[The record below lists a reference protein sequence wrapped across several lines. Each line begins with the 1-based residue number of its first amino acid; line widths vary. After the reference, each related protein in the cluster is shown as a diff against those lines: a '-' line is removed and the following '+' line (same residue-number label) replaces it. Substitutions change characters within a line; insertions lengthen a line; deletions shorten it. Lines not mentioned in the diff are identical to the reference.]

1 MKAIISALT
10 ISLLLPSLTIA
21 EQLAPEQTESQANSS
36 QVNSSQVNSSQLDSS
51 QLETIVDTVVV
62 TGRRSEQRLSQ
73 LIGAA
78 GQVSAEE
85 LRRIGHAH
93 INESAARIPGVWLS
107 RGNGQEL
114 LAAVRSPV
122 FTGAGSCAEILT
134 SEDGLP
140 IRPTG
145 MCNVNQLFEVNS
157 EQASGLEIW
166 RGPGTVFYGS
176 NAMHGVINS
185 LSADIQRNYLS
196 LESGSHD
203 YNRVKL
209 GWRQQRG
216 NQTWQIAANGVTDKG
231 FKDDAG
237 FDQQKL
243 SLKHSW
249 TGSELST
256 DTHLALVNLNQET
269 AGYIKVKDSYK
280 DSSAWKANPNP
291 EAFRDGQAMR
301 LSSRISGATRAGGE
315 WQITPY
321 LRKSEMTFLQ
331 HYLPGKPEEKNG
343 QTSAGVQSSYQTSLA
358 TDTTLWLGSDIE
370 WASMW
375 VEEFQAN
382 PLGVADN
389 VRFQGQHYDFE
400 VDSQQIALFANLE
413 WQASD
418 QLTAEIGLRYE
429 YLNYDYD
436 NNMLSGNTRDDGSA
450 CNSADGSCRYFRAE
464 DRSDSTNNVNFHL
477 GADYSFSDNLSA
489 YARVASA
496 YRAPQINE
504 IYRLQRE
511 QAVADI
517 KPEQLDSV
525 EAGLRFRQDNLA
537 AELNIY
543 SMDKEQVI
551 IKDSSGFVVSNG
563 ETSHRGIELELSYAI
578 NPAWQIAAA
587 GSWAKHLYEQNGLIN
602 GASINGNDID
612 TAPRAQG
619 SAQLLYTPSETL
631 SAELEWVS
639 LGDYYLDPANAHRYA
654 GHDVVNLT
662 VQQRYTQWDLRLR
675 VTNLTDE
682 RIADRADFG
691 FGSYRYFVGEG
702 RGVLAEVKRYF

>member
-1 MKAIISALT
+1 MKLVICALSL
-10 ISLLLPSLTIA
+10 SLLLPSLSAAQQLASNQEA
-21 EQLAPEQTESQANSS
+21 EQREGIIE
-36 QVNSSQVNSSQLDSS
+36 
-51 QLETIVDTVVV
+51 TVVV
-62 TGRRSEQRLSQ
+62 TGRRSEQNLNQ

-78 GQVSAEE
+78 GQVSAEQ
-85 LRRIGHAH
+85 LQLIGHAH
-93 INESAARIPGVWLS
+93 INESAARIPGVWLI

-134 SEDGLP
+134 TEDGLP

-185 LSADIQRNYLS
+185 LSPVIQRNYLS

-216 NQTWQIAANGVTDKG
+216 NHTWQIAANGVTDKG

-249 TGSELST
+249 SGSELNS
-256 DTHLALVNLNQET
+256 DTHLSLVNLNQET

-280 DSSAWKANPNP
+280 DSAAWKANPNP

-301 LSSRISGATRAGGE
+301 LSSRISGATSAGDQ

-321 LRKSEMTFLQ
+321 VRKSEMTFLQ
-331 HYLPGKPEEKNG
+331 HYLPGQPEEKNG
-343 QTSAGVQSSYQTSLA
+343 QTSAGIQSSYQTSLA
-358 TDTTLWLGSDIE
+358 TDVSLWLGTDVE

-382 PLGVADN
+382 ALGVANN
-389 VRFQGQHYDFE
+389 VRFQGQHYDFD

-413 WQASD
+413 WQLSD
-418 QLTAEIGLRYE
+418 QLTTEMGLRYE
-429 YLNYDYD
+429 YLNYDYQ
-436 NNMLSGNTRDDGSA
+436 NNMLSGTTRDDGSA
-450 CNSADGSCRYFRAE
+450 CNSADGSCRYYRP
-464 DRSDSTNNVNFHL
+464 DNRSDSTNNLNFHL
-477 GADYSFSDNLSA
+477 GADYSFSNTLSA
-489 YARVASA
+489 YARLASA

-511 QAVADI
+511 QVVSDI
-517 KPEQLDSV
+517 QPEELDSIEV
-525 EAGLRFRQDNLA
+525 GLRYRRDSLA
-537 AELNIY
+537 AEFNIY

-563 ETSHRGIELELSYAI
+563 ETSHRGIELQLSYAI

-587 GSWAKHLYEQNGLIN
+587 GNWAKHLYEQNSLIN

-612 TAPRAQG
+612 TAPRTQG
-619 SAQLLYTPSETL
+619 SAQLLFRPSETL
-631 SAELEWVS
+631 SAELEWVY
-639 LGDYYLDPANAHRYA
+639 LGDYYLDPANAHQYA
-654 GHDVVNLT
+654 GHDVLNLS
-662 VQQRYTQWDLRLR
+662 VQQRYQQWDLRLR

>member
-1 MKAIISALT
+1 MHLLLKTNSSKILSRSESSMKLVISALSL
-10 ISLLLPSLTIA
+10 SLLLPSLSAAQQLASNQGA
-21 EQLAPEQTESQANSS
+21 EQREGIIE
-36 QVNSSQVNSSQLDSS
+36 
-51 QLETIVDTVVV
+51 TVVV
-62 TGRRSEQRLSQ
+62 TGRRSEQNLNQ

-78 GQVSAEE
+78 GQVSAEQ
-85 LRRIGHAH
+85 LQLIGHAH

-134 SEDGLP
+134 TEDGLP
-140 IRPTG
+140 TRPTG

-185 LSADIQRNYLS
+185 LSPVIQRNYLS

-216 NQTWQIAANGVTDKG
+216 NHTWQIAANGVTDKG

-249 TGSELST
+249 SGSELNS
-256 DTHLALVNLNQET
+256 DTHLSLVNLNQET

-280 DSSAWKANPNP
+280 DSAAWKANPNP

-301 LSSRISGATRAGGE
+301 LSSRISGATSAGDQ

-321 LRKSEMTFLQ
+321 VRKSEMTFLQ
-331 HYLPGKPEEKNG
+331 HYLPGQAEEKNG
-343 QTSAGVQSSYQTSLA
+343 QTSAGIQSSYQTSLA
-358 TDTTLWLGSDIE
+358 TDVSLWLGTDVE

-375 VEEFQAN
+375 VKEFQAN
-382 PLGVADN
+382 ALGVANN
-389 VRFQGQHYDFE
+389 VRFQGQHYDFD

-413 WQASD
+413 WQLSD
-418 QLTAEIGLRYE
+418 QLTTEMGLRYE
-429 YLNYDYD
+429 YLNYDYQ
-436 NNMLSGNTRDDGSA
+436 NNMLSGTTRDDGSA
-450 CNSADGSCRYFRAE
+450 CNSADGSCRYYRP
-464 DRSDSTNNVNFHL
+464 DNRSDSTNNLNFHL
-477 GADYSFSDNLSA
+477 GADYSFSNTLSA
-489 YARVASA
+489 YARLASA

-511 QAVADI
+511 QVVSDI
-517 KPEQLDSV
+517 QPEELDSIEV
-525 EAGLRFRQDNLA
+525 GLRYRRDSLA
-537 AELNIY
+537 AEFNIY

-563 ETSHRGIELELSYAI
+563 ETSHRGIELQLSYAI

-587 GSWAKHLYEQNGLIN
+587 GNWAKHLYEQNSLIN

-612 TAPRAQG
+612 TAPRTQG
-619 SAQLLYTPSETL
+619 SAQLLFTPSETL
-631 SAELEWVS
+631 SAELEWVY
-639 LGDYYLDPANAHRYA
+639 LGDYYLDPANAHQYA
-654 GHDVVNLT
+654 GHDVLNLS
-662 VQQRYTQWDLRLR
+662 VQQRYQQWDLRLR

>member
-1 MKAIISALT
+1 MKLVICALSL
-10 ISLLLPSLTIA
+10 SLLLPSLSAAQQLASNQEA
-21 EQLAPEQTESQANSS
+21 EQREGIIE
-36 QVNSSQVNSSQLDSS
+36 
-51 QLETIVDTVVV
+51 TVVV
-62 TGRRSEQRLSQ
+62 TGRRSEQNLNQ

-78 GQVSAEE
+78 GQVSAEQ
-85 LRRIGHAH
+85 LQLIGHAH
-93 INESAARIPGVWLS
+93 INESAARIPGVWLI

-134 SEDGLP
+134 TEDGLP

-185 LSADIQRNYLS
+185 LSPVIQRNYLS

-249 TGSELST
+249 SGSELNS
-256 DTHLALVNLNQET
+256 DTHLSLVNLNQET

-280 DSSAWKANPNP
+280 DSAAWKANPNP

-301 LSSRISGATRAGGE
+301 LSSRISGATSAGDQ

-321 LRKSEMTFLQ
+321 VRKSEMTFLQ
-331 HYLPGKPEEKNG
+331 HYLPGQPEEKNG
-343 QTSAGVQSSYQTSLA
+343 QTSAGIQSSYQTSLA
-358 TDTTLWLGSDIE
+358 TDVSLWLGTDVE

-382 PLGVADN
+382 ALGVANN
-389 VRFQGQHYDFE
+389 VRFQGQHYDFD

-413 WQASD
+413 WQLSD
-418 QLTAEIGLRYE
+418 QLTTEMGLRYE
-429 YLNYDYD
+429 YLNYDYQ
-436 NNMLSGNTRDDGSA
+436 NNMLSGTTRDDGSA
-450 CNSADGSCRYFRAE
+450 CNSADGSCRYYRP
-464 DRSDSTNNVNFHL
+464 DNRSDSTNNLNFHL
-477 GADYSFSDNLSA
+477 GADYSFSNTLSA
-489 YARVASA
+489 YARLASA

-511 QAVADI
+511 QVVSDI
-517 KPEQLDSV
+517 QPEELDSIEV
-525 EAGLRFRQDNLA
+525 GLRYRRDSLA
-537 AELNIY
+537 AEFNIY

-563 ETSHRGIELELSYAI
+563 ETSHRGIELQLSYAI

-587 GSWAKHLYEQNGLIN
+587 GNWAKHLYEQNSLIN

-612 TAPRAQG
+612 TAPRTQG
-619 SAQLLYTPSETL
+619 SAQLLFRPSETL
-631 SAELEWVS
+631 SAELEWVY
-639 LGDYYLDPANAHRYA
+639 LGDYYLDPANAHQYA
-654 GHDVVNLT
+654 GHDVLNLS
-662 VQQRYTQWDLRLR
+662 VQQRYQQWDLRLR

>member
-1 MKAIISALT
+1 MKLVISALSL
-10 ISLLLPSLTIA
+10 SLLLPSLSAAQQLASNQGA
-21 EQLAPEQTESQANSS
+21 EQRQGIIE
-36 QVNSSQVNSSQLDSS
+36 
-51 QLETIVDTVVV
+51 TVVV
-62 TGRRSEQRLSQ
+62 TGRRSEQNLNQ

-78 GQVSAEE
+78 GQVSAEQ
-85 LRRIGHAH
+85 LQLIGHAH

-134 SEDGLP
+134 TEDGLP

-185 LSADIQRNYLS
+185 LSPDIQRNYLS

-249 TGSELST
+249 SGSELNS
-256 DTHLALVNLNQET
+256 DTHLSLVNLNQET

-280 DSSAWKANPNP
+280 DSAAWKANPNP

-301 LSSRISGATRAGGE
+301 LSSRISGATSAGDQ

-321 LRKSEMTFLQ
+321 VRKSEMTFLQ
-331 HYLPGKPEEKNG
+331 HYLPGQPEEKNG
-343 QTSAGVQSSYQTSLA
+343 QTSAGIQSSYQTSLA
-358 TDTTLWLGSDIE
+358 TDVSLWLGTDVE

-382 PLGVADN
+382 ALGVANN
-389 VRFQGQHYDFE
+389 VRFQGQHYDFD

-413 WQASD
+413 WQLSD
-418 QLTAEIGLRYE
+418 QLTTEMGLRYE
-429 YLNYDYD
+429 YLNYDYQ
-436 NNMLSGNTRDDGSA
+436 NNMLSGTTRDDGSA
-450 CNSADGSCRYFRAE
+450 CNSADGSCRYYRP
-464 DRSDSTNNVNFHL
+464 DNRSDSTNNLNFHL
-477 GADYSFSDNLSA
+477 GADYSFSNTLSA
-489 YARVASA
+489 YARLASA

-511 QAVADI
+511 QVVSDI
-517 KPEQLDSV
+517 KPEELDSIEV
-525 EAGLRFRQDNLA
+525 GLRYGQDRLA

-563 ETSHRGIELELSYAI
+563 ETSHRGIELQLSYAI
-578 NPAWQIAAA
+578 NPTWQIAAA
-587 GSWAKHLYEQNGLIN
+587 GNWAKHLYEQNSLIN

-612 TAPRAQG
+612 TAPRTQG
-619 SAQLLYTPSETL
+619 SAQLLFTPSETL
-631 SAELEWVS
+631 SAELEWVY
-639 LGDYYLDPANAHRYA
+639 LGDYYLDPANAHQYA
-654 GHDVVNLT
+654 GHDVLNLS
-662 VQQRYTQWDLRLR
+662 VQQRYQQWDLRLR

-702 RGVLAEVKRYF
+702 RGILAEVKRYF

>member
-1 MKAIISALT
+1 MHLLLKTNASKILSRSESSMKLVISALSL
-10 ISLLLPSLTIA
+10 SLLLPSLSAAQQLASNQGA
-21 EQLAPEQTESQANSS
+21 EQREGIIE
-36 QVNSSQVNSSQLDSS
+36 
-51 QLETIVDTVVV
+51 TVVV
-62 TGRRSEQRLSQ
+62 TGRRSEQNLNQ

-78 GQVSAEE
+78 GQVSAEQ
-85 LRRIGHAH
+85 LQLIGHAH

-134 SEDGLP
+134 TEDGLP
-140 IRPTG
+140 TRPTG

-185 LSADIQRNYLS
+185 LSPVIQRNYLS

-216 NQTWQIAANGVTDKG
+216 NHTWQIAANGVTDKG

-249 TGSELST
+249 SGSKLNS
-256 DTHLALVNLNQET
+256 DTHLSLVNLNQET

-280 DSSAWKANPNP
+280 DSAAWKANPNP

-301 LSSRISGATRAGGE
+301 LSSRISGATSAGDQ

-321 LRKSEMTFLQ
+321 VRKSEMTFLQ
-331 HYLPGKPEEKNG
+331 HYLPGQPEEKNG
-343 QTSAGVQSSYQTSLA
+343 QTSAGIQSSYQTSLA
-358 TDTTLWLGSDIE
+358 TDVSLWLGTDVE

-382 PLGVADN
+382 ALGVANN
-389 VRFQGQHYDFE
+389 VRFQGQHYDFD

-413 WQASD
+413 WQLSD
-418 QLTAEIGLRYE
+418 QLTTEMGLRYE
-429 YLNYDYD
+429 YLNYDYQ
-436 NNMLSGNTRDDGSA
+436 NNMLSGTTRDDGSA
-450 CNSADGSCRYFRAE
+450 CNSADGSCRYYRP
-464 DRSDSTNNVNFHL
+464 DNRSDSTNNLNFHL
-477 GADYSFSDNLSA
+477 GADYSFSNTLSA
-489 YARVASA
+489 YARLASA

-511 QAVADI
+511 QVVSDI
-517 KPEQLDSV
+517 QPEELDSIEV
-525 EAGLRFRQDNLA
+525 GLRYRRDSLA
-537 AELNIY
+537 AEFNIY

-563 ETSHRGIELELSYAI
+563 ETSHRGIELQLSYAI

-587 GSWAKHLYEQNGLIN
+587 GNWAKHLYEQNSLIN

-612 TAPRAQG
+612 TAPRTQG
-619 SAQLLYTPSETL
+619 SAQLLFTPSETL
-631 SAELEWVS
+631 SAELEWVY
-639 LGDYYLDPANAHRYA
+639 LGDYYLDPANAHQYA
-654 GHDVVNLT
+654 GHDVLNLS
-662 VQQRYTQWDLRLR
+662 VQQRYQQWDLRLR

>member
-1 MKAIISALT
+1 MHLLLKTNSSKNLSRSESSMKLVISALSL
-10 ISLLLPSLTIA
+10 SLLLPSLSAAQQLASNQGA
-21 EQLAPEQTESQANSS
+21 EQREGIIE
-36 QVNSSQVNSSQLDSS
+36 
-51 QLETIVDTVVV
+51 TVVV
-62 TGRRSEQRLSQ
+62 TGRRSEQNLNQ

-78 GQVSAEE
+78 GQVSAEQ
-85 LRRIGHAH
+85 LQLIGHAH

-134 SEDGLP
+134 TEDGLP
-140 IRPTG
+140 TRPTG

-185 LSADIQRNYLS
+185 LSPVIQRNYLS

-216 NQTWQIAANGVTDKG
+216 NHTWQIAANGVTDKG

-249 TGSELST
+249 SGSELNS
-256 DTHLALVNLNQET
+256 DTHLSLVNLNQET

-280 DSSAWKANPNP
+280 DSAAWKANPNP

-301 LSSRISGATRAGGE
+301 LSSRISGATSAGDQ

-321 LRKSEMTFLQ
+321 VRKSEMTFLQ
-331 HYLPGKPEEKNG
+331 HYLPGQPEEKNG
-343 QTSAGVQSSYQTSLA
+343 QTSAGIQSSYQTSLA
-358 TDTTLWLGSDIE
+358 TDVSLWLGTDVE

-382 PLGVADN
+382 ALGVANN
-389 VRFQGQHYDFE
+389 VRFQGQHYDFD

-413 WQASD
+413 WQLSD
-418 QLTAEIGLRYE
+418 QLTTEMGLRYE
-429 YLNYDYD
+429 YLNYDYQ
-436 NNMLSGNTRDDGSA
+436 NNMLSGTTRDDGSA
-450 CNSADGSCRYFRAE
+450 CNSADGSCRYYRP
-464 DRSDSTNNVNFHL
+464 DNRSDSTNNLNFHL
-477 GADYSFSDNLSA
+477 GADYSFSNTLSA
-489 YARVASA
+489 YARLASA

-511 QAVADI
+511 QVVSDI
-517 KPEQLDSV
+517 QPEELDSIEV
-525 EAGLRFRQDNLA
+525 GLRYRRDSLA
-537 AELNIY
+537 AEFNIY

-563 ETSHRGIELELSYAI
+563 ETSHRGIELQLSYAI

-587 GSWAKHLYEQNGLIN
+587 GNWAKHLYEQNSLIN

-612 TAPRAQG
+612 TAPRTQG
-619 SAQLLYTPSETL
+619 SAQLLFTPSETL
-631 SAELEWVS
+631 SAELEWVY
-639 LGDYYLDPANAHRYA
+639 LGDYYLDPANAHQYA
-654 GHDVVNLT
+654 GHDVLNLS
-662 VQQRYTQWDLRLR
+662 VQQRYQQWDLRLR

>member
-1 MKAIISALT
+1 MKAIISALAV
-10 ISLLLPSLTIA
+10 SLLIPSLSAA
-21 EQLAPEQTESQANSS
+21 EQPASNQDLSQTAIIM
-36 QVNSSQVNSSQLDSS
+36 DS
-51 QLETIVDTVVV
+51 IIV
-62 TGRRSEQRLSQ
+62 TGRRSEQSLSQ

-78 GQVSAEE
+78 GQVSSAE
-85 LRRIGHAH
+85 LQRVGHAH

-134 SEDGLP
+134 TEDGLP

-203 YNRVKL
+203 YNRIKL
-209 GWRQQRG
+209 GWRQQHG

-249 TGSELST
+249 TGSTLSA

-280 DSSAWKANPNP
+280 DSAAWKANPNP

-301 LSSRISGATRAGGE
+301 LSTVISGTVNSDDI
-315 WQITPY
+315 WQLTPY
-321 LRKSEMTFLQ
+321 VRKSEMTFLQ
-331 HYLPGKPEEKNG
+331 HYLPGQPEEKNG

-358 TDTTLWLGSDIE
+358 ADTRLWLGTDID

-389 VRFQGQHYDFE
+389 VRYQGQHYDFE

-413 WQASD
+413 WQVND
-418 QLTAEIGLRYE
+418 QMTTEMGLRYE
-429 YLNYDYD
+429 YLNYDYQ

-464 DRSDSTNNVNFHL
+464 DRSDSTNNLNFHL
-477 GADYSFSDNLSA
+477 GADYRFSDSLSA

-525 EAGLRFRQDNLA
+525 EAGLRFRYDNLA

-543 SMDKEQVI
+543 NMDKEQVI

-563 ETSHRGIELELSYAI
+563 ETSHQGIELQLSYAI
-578 NPAWQIAAA
+578 NPIWQIAAA
-587 GSWAKHLYEQNGLIN
+587 GNWAKHLYEQNSLIN

-612 TAPRAQG
+612 TAPRSQG
-619 SAQLLYTPSETL
+619 SAQLLYKPSDAL
-631 SAELEWVS
+631 SAELEWVY
-639 LGDYYLDPANAHRYA
+639 LGDYYLDPANAHEYD
-654 GHDVVNLT
+654 GHDVLNLT
-662 VQQRYTQWDLRLR
+662 VQQRYQQWDLRLR

>member
-1 MKAIISALT
+1 MKAIISALSL
-10 ISLLLPSLTIA
+10 SLLMPHFAAA
-21 EQLAPEQTESQANSS
+21 EAASADQAGN
-36 QVNSSQVNSSQLDSS
+36 
-51 QLETIVDTVVV
+51 IIDTVVV
-62 TGRRSEQRLSQ
+62 TGRRSEQNLSQ

-78 GQVSAEE
+78 GQVSTEQ
-85 LRRIGHAH
+85 LQRIGHAH

-122 FTGAGSCAEILT
+122 FTGAGSCGEILT
-134 SEDGLP
+134 TEDGLP

-209 GWRQQRG
+209 GWREQRG
-216 NQTWQIAANGVTDKG
+216 NHSWQIAANGVTDKG
-231 FKDDAG
+231 FKDEAG

-249 TGSELST
+249 SGSEVST

-269 AGYIKVKDSYK
+269 AGYIKDKDAYK
-280 DSSAWKANPNP
+280 DSAAWKANPNP

-301 LSSRISGATRAGGE
+301 LSTRISGASGAGDQ

-321 LRKSEMTFLQ
+321 VRKSEMRFLQ
-331 HYLPGKPEEKNG
+331 HYLPGQPEEKNG

-358 TDTTLWLGSDIE
+358 TDTTLWLGTDVE
-370 WASMW
+370 WANMW

-382 PLGVADN
+382 ALGVANN
-389 VRFQGQHYDFE
+389 VRFLGQHYDFE

-413 WQASD
+413 WQLSD
-418 QLTAEIGLRYE
+418 QLTIEMGLRYE

-436 NNMLSGNTRDDGSA
+436 NKMLSGTTRDDGSD
-450 CNSADGSCRYFRAE
+450 CNSADGTCRYYRPE

-477 GADYSFSDNLSA
+477 GADYSFGDNLSA
-489 YARVASA
+489 YARLASA

-517 KPEQLDSV
+517 NPEQLDSV
-525 EAGLRFRQDNLA
+525 EAGLRFRQNGFA

-551 IKDSSGFVVSNG
+551 IKDSAGFVVSNG
-563 ETSHRGIELELSYAI
+563 ETSHRGIELQLGYVI

-587 GSWAKHLYEQNGLIN
+587 SNWAKHLYKQNGLIN
-602 GASINGNDID
+602 GASINGNYID
-612 TAPRAQG
+612 TAPRTQG
-619 SAQLLYTPSETL
+619 SAQLLYKPNKTL
-631 SAELEWVS
+631 SAELEWVY
-639 LGDYYLDPANAHRYA
+639 LGDYYLDPANAHQYA
-654 GHDVVNLT
+654 GHDVLNFT
-662 VQQRYTQWDLRLR
+662 VQKSYRQWDLRLR

-682 RIADRADFG
+682 RIADRADYG

-702 RGVLAEVKRYF
+702 RGILAEVKRYF

>member
-1 MKAIISALT
+1 MHLLLKTNASKILSRSESSMKLVISALSL
-10 ISLLLPSLTIA
+10 SLLLPSLSAAQQLASNQGA
-21 EQLAPEQTESQANSS
+21 EQREGIIE
-36 QVNSSQVNSSQLDSS
+36 
-51 QLETIVDTVVV
+51 TVVV
-62 TGRRSEQRLSQ
+62 TGRRSEQNLNQ

-78 GQVSAEE
+78 GQVSAEQ
-85 LRRIGHAH
+85 LQLIGHAH

-134 SEDGLP
+134 TEDGLP
-140 IRPTG
+140 TRPTG

-185 LSADIQRNYLS
+185 LSPVIQRNYLS

-216 NQTWQIAANGVTDKG
+216 NHTWQIAANGVTDKG

-249 TGSELST
+249 SGSELNS
-256 DTHLALVNLNQET
+256 DTHLSLVNLNQET

-280 DSSAWKANPNP
+280 DSAAWKANPNP

-301 LSSRISGATRAGGE
+301 LSSRISGATSAGDQ

-321 LRKSEMTFLQ
+321 VRKSEMTFLQ
-331 HYLPGKPEEKNG
+331 HYLPGQPEEKNG
-343 QTSAGVQSSYQTSLA
+343 QTSAGIQSSYQTSLA
-358 TDTTLWLGSDIE
+358 TDVSLWLGTDVE

-382 PLGVADN
+382 ALGVANN
-389 VRFQGQHYDFE
+389 VRFQGQHYDFD

-413 WQASD
+413 WQLSD
-418 QLTAEIGLRYE
+418 QLTTEMGLRYE
-429 YLNYDYD
+429 YLNYDYQ
-436 NNMLSGNTRDDGSA
+436 NNMLSGTTRDDGSA
-450 CNSADGSCRYFRAE
+450 CNSADGSCRYYRP
-464 DRSDSTNNVNFHL
+464 DNRSDSTNNLNFHL
-477 GADYSFSDNLSA
+477 GADYSFSNTLSA
-489 YARVASA
+489 YARLASA

-511 QAVADI
+511 QVVSDI
-517 KPEQLDSV
+517 QPEELDSIEV
-525 EAGLRFRQDNLA
+525 GLRYRRDSLA
-537 AELNIY
+537 AEFNIY

-563 ETSHRGIELELSYAI
+563 ETSHRGIELQLSYAI

-587 GSWAKHLYEQNGLIN
+587 GNWAKHLYEQNSLIN

-612 TAPRAQG
+612 TAPRTQG
-619 SAQLLYTPSETL
+619 SAQLLFTPSETL
-631 SAELEWVS
+631 SAELEWVY
-639 LGDYYLDPANAHRYA
+639 LGDYYLDPANAHQYA
-654 GHDVVNLT
+654 GHDVLNLS
-662 VQQRYTQWDLRLR
+662 VQQRYQQWDLRLR

>member
-1 MKAIISALT
+1 MKVFISALT
-10 ISLLLPSLTIA
+10 LSLLIPNLSVA
-21 EQLAPEQTESQANSS
+21 EQLAPKKVE
-36 QVNSSQVNSSQLDSS
+36 S
-51 QLETIVDTVVV
+51 QLESIIETVVV
-62 TGRRSEQRLSQ
+62 TGRRSEQNLSQ

-78 GQVSAEE
+78 SQVSAEE
-85 LRRIGHAH
+85 LQRIGHAH

-122 FTGAGSCAEILT
+122 FTGAGSCGEILT
-134 SEDGLP
+134 TEDGLP

-185 LSADIQRNYLS
+185 LSPEIQRNYLS

-209 GWRQQRG
+209 GWREQSG

-249 TGSELST
+249 TGAEITT

-280 DSSAWKANPNP
+280 DSAAWKANPNP
-291 EAFRDGQAMR
+291 EAYRDAQAMR
-301 LSSRISGATRAGGE
+301 LSSRVSGATRAGDQ

-321 LRKSEMTFLQ
+321 IRKSDMTFLQ
-331 HYLPGKPEEKNG
+331 HYLPGQPEEKNG
-343 QTSAGVQSSYQTSLA
+343 QTSAGVQSSYQTSLS
-358 TDTTLWLGSDIE
+358 TDTTLWLGTDVE

-375 VEEFQAN
+375 VEEFQADA
-382 PLGVADN
+382 LGVANN

-413 WQASD
+413 WQVSD
-418 QLTAEIGLRYE
+418 QLTTEMGLRYE
-429 YLNYDYD
+429 YLNYDYE
-436 NNMLSGNTRDDGSA
+436 NNMLSGTTRDDGSA
-450 CNSADGSCRYFRAE
+450 CNSTDGSCRYYRPE
-464 DRSDSTNNVNFHL
+464 DRSDSTDKVNFHL
-477 GADYSFSDNLSA
+477 GADYSFNTSLSA

-511 QAVADI
+511 QAVDDI
-517 KPEQLDSV
+517 KPEQLDSI

-537 AELNIY
+537 AELNLY
-543 SMDKEQVI
+543 RMNKEQVI
-551 IKDSSGFVVSNG
+551 INDSAGFVVSNG
-563 ETSHRGIELELSYAI
+563 ETSHRGIELQFSYTI
-578 NPAWQIAAA
+578 NPLWQIAAA
-587 GSWAKHLYEQNGLIN
+587 GNWAKHLYEQNGLIN
-602 GASINGNDID
+602 GVSINGNDID
-612 TAPRAQG
+612 TAPRAQS
-619 SAQLLYTPSETL
+619 SAQLLYKPSDSL
-631 SAELEWVS
+631 SAELEWVY
-639 LGDYYLDPANAHRYA
+639 LGDYYLDPANAHQYD
-654 GHDVVNLT
+654 GHDVINLS
-662 VQQRYTQWDLRLR
+662 VQQRYEQWDLRLR

>member
-1 MKAIISALT
+1 MKVFISALT
-10 ISLLLPSLTIA
+10 LSLLIPNLSVA
-21 EQLAPEQTESQANSS
+21 EQLAPKKVE
-36 QVNSSQVNSSQLDSS
+36 S
-51 QLETIVDTVVV
+51 QLESIIETVVV
-62 TGRRSEQRLSQ
+62 TGRRSEQNLSQ

-78 GQVSAEE
+78 SQVSAEE
-85 LRRIGHAH
+85 LQRIGHAH

-122 FTGAGSCAEILT
+122 FTGAGSCGEILT
-134 SEDGLP
+134 TEDGLP

-185 LSADIQRNYLS
+185 LSPEIQRNYLS

-209 GWRQQRG
+209 GWREQSG

-249 TGSELST
+249 TGAEITT

-280 DSSAWKANPNP
+280 DSAAWKANPNP
-291 EAFRDGQAMR
+291 EAYRDAQAMR
-301 LSSRISGATRAGGE
+301 FSSRVSGATRAGDQ

-321 LRKSEMTFLQ
+321 IRKSDMTFLQ
-331 HYLPGKPEEKNG
+331 HYLPGQPEEKNG
-343 QTSAGVQSSYQTSLA
+343 QTSAGVQSSYQTSLS
-358 TDTTLWLGSDIE
+358 TDTTLWLGTDVE

-375 VEEFQAN
+375 VEEFQADA
-382 PLGVADN
+382 LGVANN

-413 WQASD
+413 WQVSD
-418 QLTAEIGLRYE
+418 QLTTEMGLRYE
-429 YLNYDYD
+429 YLNYDYE
-436 NNMLSGNTRDDGSA
+436 NNMLSGTTRDDGSA
-450 CNSADGSCRYFRAE
+450 CNSTDGSCRYYRPE
-464 DRSDSTNNVNFHL
+464 DRSDSTDKVNFHL
-477 GADYSFSDNLSA
+477 GADYSFNTSLSA
-489 YARVASA
+489 YARLASA

-511 QAVADI
+511 QAVDDI
-517 KPEQLDSV
+517 KPEQLDSI

-537 AELNIY
+537 AELNLY
-543 SMDKEQVI
+543 RMNKEQVI
-551 IKDSSGFVVSNG
+551 INDSAGFVVSNG
-563 ETSHRGIELELSYAI
+563 ETSHRGIELQLSYAI

-587 GSWAKHLYEQNGLIN
+587 GNWAKHLYEQNGLIN
-602 GASINGNDID
+602 GVSINGNDID
-612 TAPRAQG
+612 TAPRTQG
-619 SAQLLYTPSETL
+619 SAQLLYKPSDSL
-631 SAELEWVS
+631 SAELEWVH
-639 LGDYYLDPANAHRYA
+639 LGDYYLDPANAHQYA
-654 GHDVVNLT
+654 GHDLVNFT
-662 VQQRYTQWDLRLR
+662 VQQRYEQWDLRLR

-702 RGVLAEVKRYF
+702 RGVLAEIKRYF

>member
-1 MKAIISALT
+1 MKLVISALSL
-10 ISLLLPSLTIA
+10 SLLLPSLSAAQQLASNQGA
-21 EQLAPEQTESQANSS
+21 EQREGIIE
-36 QVNSSQVNSSQLDSS
+36 
-51 QLETIVDTVVV
+51 TVVV
-62 TGRRSEQRLSQ
+62 TGRRSEQNLNQ

-78 GQVSAEE
+78 GQVSAEQ
-85 LRRIGHAH
+85 LQLIGHAH

-134 SEDGLP
+134 TEDGLP
-140 IRPTG
+140 TRPTG

-185 LSADIQRNYLS
+185 LSPLIQRNYLS

-243 SLKHSW
+243 SVKHNWS
-249 TGSELST
+249 GSELSS
-256 DTHLALVNLNQET
+256 DTHLSLVNLNQET

-280 DSSAWKANPNP
+280 DSAAWKANPNP

-301 LSSRISGATRAGGE
+301 LSSRISGATSAGDQ

-321 LRKSEMTFLQ
+321 VRKSEMTFLQ
-331 HYLPGKPEEKNG
+331 HYLPGQAEEKNG
-343 QTSAGVQSSYQTSLA
+343 QTSAGIQSSYQTSLA
-358 TDTTLWLGSDIE
+358 TDVSLWLGTDVE

-375 VEEFQAN
+375 VKEFQAN
-382 PLGVADN
+382 ALGVANN
-389 VRFQGQHYDFE
+389 VRFQGQHYDFD

-413 WQASD
+413 WQLSD
-418 QLTAEIGLRYE
+418 QLTTEMGVRYE
-429 YLNYDYD
+429 YLNYDYQ
-436 NNMLSGNTRDDGSA
+436 NNMLSGTTRDDGSA
-450 CNSADGSCRYFRAE
+450 CNSADGSCRYYRP
-464 DRSDSTNNVNFHL
+464 DNRSDSTNNLNFHL
-477 GADYSFSDNLSA
+477 GADYSFSNTLSA
-489 YARVASA
+489 YARLASA

-511 QAVADI
+511 QVVSDI
-517 KPEQLDSV
+517 KPEELYSI
-525 EAGLRFRQDNLA
+525 ELGLRYGQDRLT
-537 AELNIY
+537 AEFNIY

-563 ETSHRGIELELSYAI
+563 ETSHRGIELQLSYAI

-587 GSWAKHLYEQNGLIN
+587 GNWAKHLYEQNSLIN

-612 TAPRAQG
+612 TAPRTQG
-619 SAQLLYTPSETL
+619 SAQLLFTPSETL
-631 SAELEWVS
+631 SAELEWVY
-639 LGDYYLDPANAHRYA
+639 LGDYYLDPANAHQYA
-654 GHDVVNLT
+654 GHDVLNLS
-662 VQQRYTQWDLRLR
+662 VQQRYQQWDLRLR

>member
-21 EQLAPEQTESQANSS
+21 EQLAPEQTESQANST
-36 QVNSSQVNSSQLDSS
+36 QLHSS
-51 QLETIVDTVVV
+51 QLENIVDTVVV

-301 LSSRISGATRAGGE
+301 LSSRISGATRAGDE

>member
-1 MKAIISALT
+1 MKAIISALAV
-10 ISLLLPSLTIA
+10 SLLIPSLSAA
-21 EQLAPEQTESQANSS
+21 EQPASNQDLSQTAIIM
-36 QVNSSQVNSSQLDSS
+36 DS
-51 QLETIVDTVVV
+51 IIV
-62 TGRRSEQRLSQ
+62 TGRRSEQSLSQ

-78 GQVSAEE
+78 GQVSAAE
-85 LRRIGHAH
+85 LQRVGHAH

-134 SEDGLP
+134 TEDGLP

-203 YNRVKL
+203 YNRIKL
-209 GWRQQRG
+209 GWRQQHG

-249 TGSELST
+249 TGSTLSA

-280 DSSAWKANPNP
+280 DSAAWKANHNP

-301 LSSRISGATRAGGE
+301 LSTVISGTVNSDDI
-315 WQITPY
+315 WQLTPY
-321 LRKSEMTFLQ
+321 VRKSEMTFLQ
-331 HYLPGKPEEKNG
+331 HYLPGQPEEKNG
-343 QTSAGVQSSYQTSLA
+343 QTSAGVQSSYQKSLA
-358 TDTTLWLGSDIE
+358 ADTRLWLGTDID

-389 VRFQGQHYDFE
+389 VRYQGQHYDFE

-413 WQASD
+413 WQVND
-418 QLTAEIGLRYE
+418 QMTTEMGLRYE
-429 YLNYDYD
+429 YLNYDYQ

-464 DRSDSTNNVNFHL
+464 DRSDSTNNLNFHL
-477 GADYSFSDNLSA
+477 GADYRFSDSLSA

-525 EAGLRFRQDNLA
+525 EAGLRFRYDNLA

-543 SMDKEQVI
+543 NMDKEQVI

-563 ETSHRGIELELSYAI
+563 ETSHQGIELQLSYAI
-578 NPAWQIAAA
+578 NPIWQIAAA
-587 GSWAKHLYEQNGLIN
+587 GNWAKHLYEQNSLIN

-612 TAPRAQG
+612 TAPRSQG
-619 SAQLLYTPSETL
+619 SAQLLYKPSDAL
-631 SAELEWVS
+631 SAELEWVY
-639 LGDYYLDPANAHRYA
+639 LGDYYLDPANAHEYD
-654 GHDVVNLT
+654 GHDVLNLT
-662 VQQRYTQWDLRLR
+662 VQQRYQQWDLRLR

>member
-1 MKAIISALT
+1 MKLVISALSL
-10 ISLLLPSLTIA
+10 SLLLTSLSAAQQLASSQGA
-21 EQLAPEQTESQANSS
+21 EQREGIIE
-36 QVNSSQVNSSQLDSS
+36 
-51 QLETIVDTVVV
+51 TVVV
-62 TGRRSEQRLSQ
+62 TGRRSEQNLNQ

-78 GQVSAEE
+78 GQVSAEQ
-85 LRRIGHAH
+85 LQLIGHAH

-134 SEDGLP
+134 TEDGLP

-185 LSADIQRNYLS
+185 LSPVIQRNYLS

-216 NQTWQIAANGVTDKG
+216 NHTWQIAANGVTDKG

-249 TGSELST
+249 SGSELNS
-256 DTHLALVNLNQET
+256 DTHLSLVNLNQET

-280 DSSAWKANPNP
+280 DSAAWKANPNP

-301 LSSRISGATRAGGE
+301 LSSRISGATSAGDQ

-321 LRKSEMTFLQ
+321 VRKSEMTFLQ
-331 HYLPGKPEEKNG
+331 HYLPGQPEEKNG
-343 QTSAGVQSSYQTSLA
+343 QTSAGIQSSYQTSLA
-358 TDTTLWLGSDIE
+358 TDVSLWLGTDVE

-382 PLGVADN
+382 ALGVANN
-389 VRFQGQHYDFE
+389 VRFQGQHYDFD

-413 WQASD
+413 WQLSD
-418 QLTAEIGLRYE
+418 QLTTEMGLRYE
-429 YLNYDYD
+429 YLNYDYQ
-436 NNMLSGNTRDDGSA
+436 NNMLSGTTRDDGSA
-450 CNSADGSCRYFRAE
+450 CNSADGSCRYYRP
-464 DRSDSTNNVNFHL
+464 DNRSDSTNNLNFHL
-477 GADYSFSDNLSA
+477 GADYSFSNTLSA
-489 YARVASA
+489 YARLASA

-511 QAVADI
+511 QVVSDI
-517 KPEQLDSV
+517 KPEELDSIEV
-525 EAGLRFRQDNLA
+525 GLRYGQDRLA

-563 ETSHRGIELELSYAI
+563 ETSHRGIELQLSYAI

-587 GSWAKHLYEQNGLIN
+587 GNWAKHLYEQNSLIN

-612 TAPRAQG
+612 TAPRTQG
-619 SAQLLYTPSETL
+619 SAQLLFTPSETL
-631 SAELEWVS
+631 SAELEWVY
-639 LGDYYLDPANAHRYA
+639 LGDYYLDPANAHQYA
-654 GHDVVNLT
+654 GHDVLNLS
-662 VQQRYTQWDLRLR
+662 VQQRYQQWDLRLR

>member
-1 MKAIISALT
+1 MKLVICALSL
-10 ISLLLPSLTIA
+10 SLLLPSLSAAQQLASNQEA
-21 EQLAPEQTESQANSS
+21 EQREGIIE
-36 QVNSSQVNSSQLDSS
+36 
-51 QLETIVDTVVV
+51 TVVV
-62 TGRRSEQRLSQ
+62 TGRRSEQNLNQ

-78 GQVSAEE
+78 GQVSAEQ
-85 LRRIGHAH
+85 LQLIGHAH

-134 SEDGLP
+134 TEDGLP

-185 LSADIQRNYLS
+185 LSPVIQRNYLS

-216 NQTWQIAANGVTDKG
+216 NHTWQIAANGVTDKG

-249 TGSELST
+249 SGSELNS
-256 DTHLALVNLNQET
+256 DTHLSLVNLNQET

-280 DSSAWKANPNP
+280 DSAAWKANPNP

-301 LSSRISGATRAGGE
+301 LSSRISGATSAGDQ

-321 LRKSEMTFLQ
+321 VRKSEMTFLQ
-331 HYLPGKPEEKNG
+331 HYLPGQPEEKNG
-343 QTSAGVQSSYQTSLA
+343 QTSAGIQSSYQTSLA
-358 TDTTLWLGSDIE
+358 TDVSLWLGTDVE

-382 PLGVADN
+382 ALGVANN
-389 VRFQGQHYDFE
+389 VRFQGQHYDFD

-413 WQASD
+413 WQLSD
-418 QLTAEIGLRYE
+418 QLTTEMGLRYE
-429 YLNYDYD
+429 YLNYDYQ
-436 NNMLSGNTRDDGSA
+436 NNMLSGTTRDDGSA
-450 CNSADGSCRYFRAE
+450 CNSADGSCRYYRP
-464 DRSDSTNNVNFHL
+464 DNRSDSTNNLNFHL
-477 GADYSFSDNLSA
+477 GADYSFSNTLSA
-489 YARVASA
+489 YARLASA

-511 QAVADI
+511 QVVSDI
-517 KPEQLDSV
+517 QPEELDSIEV
-525 EAGLRFRQDNLA
+525 GLRYRRDSLA
-537 AELNIY
+537 AEFNIY

-563 ETSHRGIELELSYAI
+563 ETSHRGIELQLSYAI

-587 GSWAKHLYEQNGLIN
+587 GNWAKHLYEQNSLIN

-612 TAPRAQG
+612 TAPRTQG
-619 SAQLLYTPSETL
+619 SAQLLFRPSETL
-631 SAELEWVS
+631 SAELEWVY
-639 LGDYYLDPANAHRYA
+639 LGDYYLDPANAHQYA
-654 GHDVVNLT
+654 GHDVLNLS
-662 VQQRYTQWDLRLR
+662 VQQRYQQWDLRLR

>member
-1 MKAIISALT
+1 MSIATNGNDKNMKAIITVLTLSLIPALVA
-10 ISLLLPSLTIA
+10 A
-21 EQLAPEQTESQANSS
+21 EKLAENTKQLQA
-36 QVNSSQVNSSQLDSS
+36 DSII
-51 QLETIVDTVVV
+51 ETVVV
-62 TGRRSEQRLSQ
+62 TGRRSEQNLSQ

-85 LRRIGHAH
+85 LQRIGHAH

-134 SEDGLP
+134 TEDGLP

-209 GWRQQRG
+209 GWREQRG
-216 NQTWQIAANGVTDKG
+216 NQTWQIAANGVSDKG

-249 TGSELST
+249 IGSELST

-301 LSSRISGATRAGGE
+301 LSSRISGATSAGNQ

-321 LRKSEMTFLQ
+321 VRKSEMTFLQ
-331 HYLPGKPEEKNG
+331 HYLPGQPEEKNG

-358 TDTTLWLGSDIE
+358 TDTTLWLGTDVE

-382 PLGVADN
+382 ALGVANN

-413 WQASD
+413 WQVSD
-418 QLTAEIGLRYE
+418 QLTTEMGLRYE
-429 YLNYDYD
+429 YLNYDYE
-436 NNMLSGNTRDDGSA
+436 NNMLSGTTRDDGSD

-464 DRSDSTNNVNFHL
+464 DRSDSTNNFNFHL

-517 KPEQLDSV
+517 KPEQLDSI

-543 SMDKEQVI
+543 RMDKEQVI
-551 IKDSSGFVVSNG
+551 INDSSGFVVSNG
-563 ETSHRGIELELSYAI
+563 ETSHRGVELQLSYAI

-587 GSWAKHLYEQNGLIN
+587 GNWAKHLYEQNSLIN

-612 TAPRAQG
+612 TAPRTQG

-639 LGDYYLDPANAHRYA
+639 LGDYYLDPANAHQYA
-654 GHDVVNLT
+654 GHDVVNFT
-662 VQQRYTQWDLRLR
+662 VQQRYEQWDLRLR
-675 VTNLTDE
+675 ITNLTDE

-691 FGSYRYFVGEG
+691 FGSYRYFVGKG

>member
-1 MKAIISALT
+1 MKAIISALAV
-10 ISLLLPSLTIA
+10 SLLIPSLSAA
-21 EQLAPEQTESQANSS
+21 EQPASNQDLSQTPIIM
-36 QVNSSQVNSSQLDSS
+36 DS
-51 QLETIVDTVVV
+51 IIV
-62 TGRRSEQRLSQ
+62 TGRRSEQSLSQ

-78 GQVSAEE
+78 GQVSAAE
-85 LRRIGHAH
+85 LQRIGHAH

-134 SEDGLP
+134 TEDGLP

-185 LSADIQRNYLS
+185 LSADIKRNYLS

-203 YNRVKL
+203 YNRIKL
-209 GWRQQRG
+209 GWRQQHG

-249 TGSELST
+249 TGSTLSA

-280 DSSAWKANPNP
+280 DSAAWKANPNP

-301 LSSRISGATRAGGE
+301 LSTDISGTANRDDI
-315 WQITPY
+315 WQLTPY
-321 LRKSEMTFLQ
+321 VRKSEMTFLQ
-331 HYLPGKPEEKNG
+331 HYLPGQPEEKNG

-358 TDTTLWLGSDIE
+358 AGTRLWLGTDIE

-389 VRFQGQHYDFE
+389 VRYQGQHYDFE

-413 WQASD
+413 WQVND
-418 QLTAEIGLRYE
+418 QMTTEMGLRYE
-429 YLNYDYD
+429 YLNYDYQ

-464 DRSDSTNNVNFHL
+464 DRSDSTNNLNFHL
-477 GADYSFSDNLSA
+477 GADYRFSDSLSA

-517 KPEQLDSV
+517 KPEQLDSI
-525 EAGLRFRQDNLA
+525 EAGLRFRYDNLA

-543 SMDKEQVI
+543 NMDKEQVI

-563 ETSHRGIELELSYAI
+563 KTSHQGIELQLSYAI
-578 NPAWQIAAA
+578 NPTWQIAAA
-587 GSWAKHLYEQNGLIN
+587 GNWAKHLYEQNSLIN

-612 TAPRAQG
+612 TAPRSQG
-619 SAQLLYTPSETL
+619 SAQLLYKPSDAL
-631 SAELEWVS
+631 SAELEWVY
-639 LGDYYLDPANAHRYA
+639 LGDYYLDPANAHEYD
-654 GHDVVNLT
+654 GHDVLNLR
-662 VQQRYTQWDLRLR
+662 VQQRYQQWDLRLR

>member
-1 MKAIISALT
+1 MKLVISALSL
-10 ISLLLPSLTIA
+10 SLLLPSLSAAQQLASNQGA
-21 EQLAPEQTESQANSS
+21 EQREGIIE
-36 QVNSSQVNSSQLDSS
+36 
-51 QLETIVDTVVV
+51 TVVV
-62 TGRRSEQRLSQ
+62 TGRRSEQNLNQ

-78 GQVSAEE
+78 GQVSAEQ
-85 LRRIGHAH
+85 LQLIGHAH

-134 SEDGLP
+134 TEDGLP
-140 IRPTG
+140 TRPTG

-185 LSADIQRNYLS
+185 LSPVIQRNYLS

-216 NQTWQIAANGVTDKG
+216 NHTWQIAANGVTDKG

-249 TGSELST
+249 SGSKLNS
-256 DTHLALVNLNQET
+256 DTHLSLVNLNQET

-280 DSSAWKANPNP
+280 DSAAWKANPNP

-301 LSSRISGATRAGGE
+301 LSSRISGATSAGDQ

-321 LRKSEMTFLQ
+321 VRKSEMTFLQ
-331 HYLPGKPEEKNG
+331 HYLPGQPEEKNG
-343 QTSAGVQSSYQTSLA
+343 QTSAGIQSSYQTSLA
-358 TDTTLWLGSDIE
+358 TDVSLWLGTDVE

-382 PLGVADN
+382 ALGVANN
-389 VRFQGQHYDFE
+389 VRFQGQHYDFD

-413 WQASD
+413 WQLSD
-418 QLTAEIGLRYE
+418 QLTTEMGLRYE
-429 YLNYDYD
+429 YLNYDYQ
-436 NNMLSGNTRDDGSA
+436 NNMLSGTTRDDGSA
-450 CNSADGSCRYFRAE
+450 CNSADGSCRYYRP
-464 DRSDSTNNVNFHL
+464 DNRSDSTNNLNFHL
-477 GADYSFSDNLSA
+477 GADYSFSNTLSA
-489 YARVASA
+489 YARLASA

-511 QAVADI
+511 QVVSDI
-517 KPEQLDSV
+517 QPEELDSIEV
-525 EAGLRFRQDNLA
+525 GLRYRRDSLA
-537 AELNIY
+537 AEFNIY

-563 ETSHRGIELELSYAI
+563 ETSHRGIELQLSYAI

-587 GSWAKHLYEQNGLIN
+587 GNWAKHLYEQSSLIN

-612 TAPRAQG
+612 TAPRTQG
-619 SAQLLYTPSETL
+619 SAQLLFTPSETL
-631 SAELEWVS
+631 SAELEWVY
-639 LGDYYLDPANAHRYA
+639 LGDYYLDPANAHQYA
-654 GHDVVNLT
+654 GHDVLNLS
-662 VQQRYTQWDLRLR
+662 VQQRYQQWDLRLR

>member
-1 MKAIISALT
+1 MKLVISALSL
-10 ISLLLPSLTIA
+10 SLLLPSLSAAQQLASNQGA
-21 EQLAPEQTESQANSS
+21 EQREGIIE
-36 QVNSSQVNSSQLDSS
+36 
-51 QLETIVDTVVV
+51 TVVV
-62 TGRRSEQRLSQ
+62 TGRRSEQNLNQ

-78 GQVSAEE
+78 GQVSAEQ
-85 LRRIGHAH
+85 LQLIGHAH

-134 SEDGLP
+134 TEDGLP
-140 IRPTG
+140 TRPTG

-185 LSADIQRNYLS
+185 LSPVIQRNYLS

-249 TGSELST
+249 SGSELNS
-256 DTHLALVNLNQET
+256 DTHLSLVNLNQET

-280 DSSAWKANPNP
+280 DSAAWKANPNP

-301 LSSRISGATRAGGE
+301 LSSRISGATSAGDQ

-321 LRKSEMTFLQ
+321 VRKSEMTFLQ
-331 HYLPGKPEEKNG
+331 HYLPGQPEEKNG
-343 QTSAGVQSSYQTSLA
+343 QTSAGIQSSYQTSLA
-358 TDTTLWLGSDIE
+358 TDVSLWLGTDVE

-375 VEEFQAN
+375 VKEFQAN
-382 PLGVADN
+382 ALGVANN
-389 VRFQGQHYDFE
+389 VRFQGQHYDFD
-400 VDSQQIALFANLE
+400 VDSQQVALFANLE
-413 WQASD
+413 WQLSD
-418 QLTAEIGLRYE
+418 QLTTEMGLRYE
-429 YLNYDYD
+429 YLNYDYQ
-436 NNMLSGNTRDDGSA
+436 NNMLSGTTRDDGSA
-450 CNSADGSCRYFRAE
+450 CNSADGSCRYYRP
-464 DRSDSTNNVNFHL
+464 DNRSDSTNNLNFHL
-477 GADYSFSDNLSA
+477 GADYSFSNTLSA
-489 YARVASA
+489 YARLASA

-511 QAVADI
+511 QVVSDI
-517 KPEQLDSV
+517 QPEELDSIEV
-525 EAGLRFRQDNLA
+525 GLRYRRDSLA
-537 AELNIY
+537 AEFNIY

-563 ETSHRGIELELSYAI
+563 ETSHRGIELQLSYAI

-587 GSWAKHLYEQNGLIN
+587 GNWAKHLYEQNSLIN

-612 TAPRAQG
+612 TAPRTQG
-619 SAQLLYTPSETL
+619 SAQLLFTPSETL
-631 SAELEWVS
+631 SAELEWVY
-639 LGDYYLDPANAHRYA
+639 LGDYYLDPANAHQYA
-654 GHDVVNLT
+654 GHDVLNLS
-662 VQQRYTQWDLRLR
+662 VQQRYQQWDLRLR

>member
-1 MKAIISALT
+1 MHLLLKTNSSKILSRSESSMKLVISALSL
-10 ISLLLPSLTIA
+10 SLLLPSLSAAQQLASNQGA
-21 EQLAPEQTESQANSS
+21 EQREGIIE
-36 QVNSSQVNSSQLDSS
+36 
-51 QLETIVDTVVV
+51 TVVV
-62 TGRRSEQRLSQ
+62 TGRRSEQNLNQ

-78 GQVSAEE
+78 GQVSAEQ
-85 LRRIGHAH
+85 LQLIGHAH

-134 SEDGLP
+134 TEDGLP
-140 IRPTG
+140 TRPTG

-185 LSADIQRNYLS
+185 LSPVIQRNYLS

-216 NQTWQIAANGVTDKG
+216 NHTWQIAANGVTDKG

-249 TGSELST
+249 SGSELNS
-256 DTHLALVNLNQET
+256 DTHLSLVNLNQET

-280 DSSAWKANPNP
+280 DSAAWKANPNP

-301 LSSRISGATRAGGE
+301 LSSRISGATSAGDQ

-321 LRKSEMTFLQ
+321 VRKSEMTFLQ
-331 HYLPGKPEEKNG
+331 HYLPGQPEEKNG
-343 QTSAGVQSSYQTSLA
+343 QTSAGIQSSYQTSLA
-358 TDTTLWLGSDIE
+358 TDVSLWLGTDVE

-382 PLGVADN
+382 ALGVANN
-389 VRFQGQHYDFE
+389 VRFQGQHYDFD

-413 WQASD
+413 WQLSD
-418 QLTAEIGLRYE
+418 QLTTEMGLRYE
-429 YLNYDYD
+429 YLNYDYQ
-436 NNMLSGNTRDDGSA
+436 NNMLSGTTRDDGSA
-450 CNSADGSCRYFRAE
+450 CNSADGSCRYYRP
-464 DRSDSTNNVNFHL
+464 DNRSDSTNNLNFHL
-477 GADYSFSDNLSA
+477 GADYSFSNTLSA
-489 YARVASA
+489 YARLASA

-511 QAVADI
+511 QVVSDI
-517 KPEQLDSV
+517 QPEELDSIEV
-525 EAGLRFRQDNLA
+525 GLRYRRDSLA
-537 AELNIY
+537 AEFNIY

-563 ETSHRGIELELSYAI
+563 ETSHRGIVLQLSYAI

-587 GSWAKHLYEQNGLIN
+587 GNWAKHLYEQNSLIN

-612 TAPRAQG
+612 TAPRTQG
-619 SAQLLYTPSETL
+619 SAQLLFTPSETL
-631 SAELEWVS
+631 SAELEWVY
-639 LGDYYLDPANAHRYA
+639 LGDYYLDPANAHQYA
-654 GHDVVNLT
+654 GHDVLNLS
-662 VQQRYTQWDLRLR
+662 VQQRYQQWDLRLR

>member
-1 MKAIISALT
+1 MHLLLKTNASKIRSRSESSMKLVISALSL
-10 ISLLLPSLTIA
+10 SLLLPSLSAAQQLASNQGA
-21 EQLAPEQTESQANSS
+21 EQREGIIE
-36 QVNSSQVNSSQLDSS
+36 
-51 QLETIVDTVVV
+51 TVVV
-62 TGRRSEQRLSQ
+62 TGRRSEQNLNQ

-78 GQVSAEE
+78 GQVSAEQ
-85 LRRIGHAH
+85 LQLIGHAH

-134 SEDGLP
+134 TEDGLP

-185 LSADIQRNYLS
+185 LSPVIQRNYLS

-249 TGSELST
+249 SGAELNS
-256 DTHLALVNLNQET
+256 DTHLSLVNLNQET

-280 DSSAWKANPNP
+280 DSAAWKANPNP

-301 LSSRISGATRAGGE
+301 LSSRISGATGAGDQ

-321 LRKSEMTFLQ
+321 VRKSEMTFLQ
-331 HYLPGKPEEKNG
+331 HYLPGQPEEKNG
-343 QTSAGVQSSYQTSLA
+343 QTSAGIQSSYQTSLA
-358 TDTTLWLGSDIE
+358 TDVSLWLGTDVE

-382 PLGVADN
+382 ALGVANN
-389 VRFQGQHYDFE
+389 VRFQGQHYDFD

-413 WQASD
+413 WQLSD
-418 QLTAEIGLRYE
+418 QLTTEMGLRYE
-429 YLNYDYD
+429 YLNYDYQ
-436 NNMLSGNTRDDGSA
+436 NNMLSGTTRDDGSA
-450 CNSADGSCRYFRAE
+450 CNSADGSCRYYRP
-464 DRSDSTNNVNFHL
+464 DNRSDSTNNLNFHL
-477 GADYSFSDNLSA
+477 GADYSFSNTLSA
-489 YARVASA
+489 YARLASA

-511 QAVADI
+511 QVVSDI
-517 KPEQLDSV
+517 KPEELDSIEV
-525 EAGLRFRQDNLA
+525 GLRYGQDRLA
-537 AELNIY
+537 AEFNIY

-563 ETSHRGIELELSYAI
+563 ETSHRGIELQLSYAI

-587 GSWAKHLYEQNGLIN
+587 GNWAKHLYEQNSLIN

-612 TAPRAQG
+612 TAPRTQG
-619 SAQLLYTPSETL
+619 SAQLLFTPSETL
-631 SAELEWVS
+631 SAELEWVY
-639 LGDYYLDPANAHRYA
+639 LGDYYLDPANAHQYA
-654 GHDVVNLT
+654 GHDVLNLS
-662 VQQRYTQWDLRLR
+662 VQQRYQQWDLRLR

>member
-1 MKAIISALT
+1 MHLLLKTNFSKILSRSESSMKLVISALSL
-10 ISLLLPSLTIA
+10 SLLLPSLSAAQQLASNQGA
-21 EQLAPEQTESQANSS
+21 EQREGIIE
-36 QVNSSQVNSSQLDSS
+36 
-51 QLETIVDTVVV
+51 TVVV
-62 TGRRSEQRLSQ
+62 TGRRSEQNLNQ

-78 GQVSAEE
+78 GQVSAEQ
-85 LRRIGHAH
+85 LQLIGHAH

-134 SEDGLP
+134 TEDGLP
-140 IRPTG
+140 TRPTG

-185 LSADIQRNYLS
+185 LSPVIQRNYLS

-216 NQTWQIAANGVTDKG
+216 NHTWQIAANGVTDKG

-249 TGSELST
+249 SGSELNS
-256 DTHLALVNLNQET
+256 DTHLSLVNLNQET

-280 DSSAWKANPNP
+280 DSAAWKANPNP

-301 LSSRISGATRAGGE
+301 LSSRISGATSAGDQ

-321 LRKSEMTFLQ
+321 VRKSEMTFLQ
-331 HYLPGKPEEKNG
+331 HYLPGQAEEKNG
-343 QTSAGVQSSYQTSLA
+343 QTSAGIQSSYQTSLA
-358 TDTTLWLGSDIE
+358 TDVSLWLGTDVE

-375 VEEFQAN
+375 VKEFQAN
-382 PLGVADN
+382 ALGVANN
-389 VRFQGQHYDFE
+389 VRFQGQHYDFD

-413 WQASD
+413 WQLSD
-418 QLTAEIGLRYE
+418 QLTTEMGLRYE
-429 YLNYDYD
+429 YLNYDYQ
-436 NNMLSGNTRDDGSA
+436 NNMLSGTTRDDGSA
-450 CNSADGSCRYFRAE
+450 CNSADGSCRYYRP
-464 DRSDSTNNVNFHL
+464 DNRSDSTNNLNFHL
-477 GADYSFSDNLSA
+477 GADYSFSNTLSA
-489 YARVASA
+489 YARLASA

-511 QAVADI
+511 QVVSDI
-517 KPEQLDSV
+517 QPEELDSIEV
-525 EAGLRFRQDNLA
+525 GLRYRRDSLA
-537 AELNIY
+537 AEFNIY

-563 ETSHRGIELELSYAI
+563 ETSHRGIELQLSYAI

-587 GSWAKHLYEQNGLIN
+587 GNWAKHLYEQNSLIN

-612 TAPRAQG
+612 TAPRTQG
-619 SAQLLYTPSETL
+619 SAQLLFTPSETL
-631 SAELEWVS
+631 SAELEWVY
-639 LGDYYLDPANAHRYA
+639 LGDYYLDPANAHQYA
-654 GHDVVNLT
+654 GHDVLNLS
-662 VQQRYTQWDLRLR
+662 VQQRYQQWDLRLR

>member
-1 MKAIISALT
+1 MKLVISALSL
-10 ISLLLPSLTIA
+10 SLLLTSLSAAQQLASNQGA
-21 EQLAPEQTESQANSS
+21 EQREGIIE
-36 QVNSSQVNSSQLDSS
+36 
-51 QLETIVDTVVV
+51 TVVV
-62 TGRRSEQRLSQ
+62 TGRRSEQNLNQ

-78 GQVSAEE
+78 GQVSAEQ
-85 LRRIGHAH
+85 LQLIGHAH

-134 SEDGLP
+134 TEDGLP
-140 IRPTG
+140 TRPTG

-185 LSADIQRNYLS
+185 LSPVIQRNYLS

-216 NQTWQIAANGVTDKG
+216 NHTWQIAANGVTDKG

-249 TGSELST
+249 SGSELNS
-256 DTHLALVNLNQET
+256 DTHLSLVNLNQET

-280 DSSAWKANPNP
+280 DSAAWKANPNP

-301 LSSRISGATRAGGE
+301 LSSRISGATSAGDQ

-321 LRKSEMTFLQ
+321 VRKSEMTFLQ
-331 HYLPGKPEEKNG
+331 HYLPGQPEEKNG
-343 QTSAGVQSSYQTSLA
+343 QTSAGIQSSYQTSLA
-358 TDTTLWLGSDIE
+358 TDVSFWLGTDVE

-382 PLGVADN
+382 ALGVANN
-389 VRFQGQHYDFE
+389 VRFQGQHYDFD
-400 VDSQQIALFANLE
+400 VDSQQVALFANLE
-413 WQASD
+413 WQLSD
-418 QLTAEIGLRYE
+418 QLTTEMGLRYE
-429 YLNYDYD
+429 YLNYDYQ
-436 NNMLSGNTRDDGSA
+436 NNMLSGTTRDDGSA
-450 CNSADGSCRYFRAE
+450 CNSADGSCRYYRP
-464 DRSDSTNNVNFHL
+464 DNRSDSTNNLNFHL
-477 GADYSFSDNLSA
+477 GADYSFSNTLSA
-489 YARVASA
+489 YARLASA

-511 QAVADI
+511 QVVSDI
-517 KPEQLDSV
+517 KPEELDSIEV
-525 EAGLRFRQDNLA
+525 GLRYGQDRLA

-563 ETSHRGIELELSYAI
+563 ETSHRGIELQLSYAI

-587 GSWAKHLYEQNGLIN
+587 GNWAKHLYEQNSLIN

-612 TAPRAQG
+612 TAPRTQG
-619 SAQLLYTPSETL
+619 SAQLLFTPSETL
-631 SAELEWVS
+631 SAELEWVY
-639 LGDYYLDPANAHRYA
+639 LGDYYLDPANAHQYA
-654 GHDVVNLT
+654 GHDVLNLS
-662 VQQRYTQWDLRLR
+662 VQQRYQQWDLRLR

>member
-1 MKAIISALT
+1 MKLVISALSL
-10 ISLLLPSLTIA
+10 SLLLPSLSAAQQLASNQEA
-21 EQLAPEQTESQANSS
+21 EQRQGIIE
-36 QVNSSQVNSSQLDSS
+36 
-51 QLETIVDTVVV
+51 TVVV
-62 TGRRSEQRLSQ
+62 TGRRSEQNLNQ

-78 GQVSAEE
+78 GQVSAEQ
-85 LRRIGHAH
+85 LQLIGHAH

-134 SEDGLP
+134 TEDGLP

-185 LSADIQRNYLS
+185 LSPVIQRNYLS

-216 NQTWQIAANGVTDKG
+216 NHTWQIAANGVTDKG

-249 TGSELST
+249 SGSELNS
-256 DTHLALVNLNQET
+256 DTHLSLVNLNQET

-280 DSSAWKANPNP
+280 DSAAWKANPNP

-301 LSSRISGATRAGGE
+301 LSSRISGATSAGDQ

-321 LRKSEMTFLQ
+321 VRKSEMTFLQ
-331 HYLPGKPEEKNG
+331 HYLPGQPEEKNG
-343 QTSAGVQSSYQTSLA
+343 QTSAGIQSSYQTSLA
-358 TDTTLWLGSDIE
+358 TDVSLWLGTDVE

-382 PLGVADN
+382 ALGVANN
-389 VRFQGQHYDFE
+389 VRFQGQHYDFD

-413 WQASD
+413 WQLSD
-418 QLTAEIGLRYE
+418 QLTTEMGLRYE
-429 YLNYDYD
+429 YLNYDYQ
-436 NNMLSGNTRDDGSA
+436 NNMLSGTTRDDGSA
-450 CNSADGSCRYFRAE
+450 CNSADGSCRYYRP
-464 DRSDSTNNVNFHL
+464 DNRSDSTNNLNFHL
-477 GADYSFSDNLSA
+477 GADYSFSNTLSA
-489 YARVASA
+489 YARLASA

-511 QAVADI
+511 QVVSDI
-517 KPEQLDSV
+517 KPEELDSIEV
-525 EAGLRFRQDNLA
+525 GLRYGQDRLA

-563 ETSHRGIELELSYAI
+563 ETSHRGIELQLSYAI

-587 GSWAKHLYEQNGLIN
+587 GNWAKHLYEQNSLIN

-612 TAPRAQG
+612 TAPRTQG
-619 SAQLLYTPSETL
+619 SAQLLFTPSETL
-631 SAELEWVS
+631 SAELEWVY
-639 LGDYYLDPANAHRYA
+639 LGDYYLDPANAHQYA
-654 GHDVVNLT
+654 GHDVLNLS
-662 VQQRYTQWDLRLR
+662 VQQRYQQWDLRLR

>member
-1 MKAIISALT
+1 MKLVICALSL
-10 ISLLLPSLTIA
+10 SLLLPSLSAAQQLASNQEA
-21 EQLAPEQTESQANSS
+21 EQREGIIE
-36 QVNSSQVNSSQLDSS
+36 
-51 QLETIVDTVVV
+51 TVVV
-62 TGRRSEQRLSQ
+62 TGRRSEQNLNQ

-78 GQVSAEE
+78 GQVSAEQ
-85 LRRIGHAH
+85 LQLIGHAH

-134 SEDGLP
+134 TEDGLP

-185 LSADIQRNYLS
+185 LSPDIQRNYLS

-216 NQTWQIAANGVTDKG
+216 NHTWQIAANGVTDKG

-249 TGSELST
+249 SGSELNS
-256 DTHLALVNLNQET
+256 DTHLSLVNLNQET

-280 DSSAWKANPNP
+280 DSAAWKANPNP

-301 LSSRISGATRAGGE
+301 LSSRISGATSAGDQ

-321 LRKSEMTFLQ
+321 VRKSEMTFLQ
-331 HYLPGKPEEKNG
+331 HYLPGQPEEKNG
-343 QTSAGVQSSYQTSLA
+343 QTSAGIQSSYQTSLA
-358 TDTTLWLGSDIE
+358 TDVSLWLGTDVE

-382 PLGVADN
+382 ALGVANN
-389 VRFQGQHYDFE
+389 VRFQGQHYDFD

-413 WQASD
+413 WQLSD
-418 QLTAEIGLRYE
+418 QLTTEMGLRYE
-429 YLNYDYD
+429 YLNYDYQ
-436 NNMLSGNTRDDGSA
+436 NNMLSGTTRDDGSA
-450 CNSADGSCRYFRAE
+450 CNSADGSCRYYRP
-464 DRSDSTNNVNFHL
+464 DNRSDSTNNLNFHL
-477 GADYSFSDNLSA
+477 GADYSFSNTLSA
-489 YARVASA
+489 YARLASA

-511 QAVADI
+511 QVVSDI
-517 KPEQLDSV
+517 QPEELDSIEV
-525 EAGLRFRQDNLA
+525 GLRYRQDRLA

-551 IKDSSGFVVSNG
+551 IKDSSGFLVSNG
-563 ETSHRGIELELSYAI
+563 ETSHQGIELQLGYAI
-578 NPAWQIAAA
+578 NPAWQIAVA
-587 GSWAKHLYEQNGLIN
+587 GNWAKHIYEQNSLIN

-612 TAPRAQG
+612 TAPRTQG
-619 SAQLLYTPSETL
+619 SAQLLFTPSETL
-631 SAELEWVS
+631 SAELEWVY
-639 LGDYYLDPANAHRYA
+639 LGDYYLDPANAHQYA
-654 GHDVVNLT
+654 GHDVLNLS
-662 VQQRYTQWDLRLR
+662 VQQRYQQWDLRLR

-702 RGVLAEVKRYF
+702 RGLLAEVKRYF

>member
-1 MKAIISALT
+1 MKAIISALAV
-10 ISLLLPSLTIA
+10 SLLIPSLSAA
-21 EQLAPEQTESQANSS
+21 EQPASNQDLSQTAIIM
-36 QVNSSQVNSSQLDSS
+36 DS
-51 QLETIVDTVVV
+51 IIV
-62 TGRRSEQRLSQ
+62 TGRRSEQSLSQ

-78 GQVSAEE
+78 GQVSAAE
-85 LRRIGHAH
+85 LQRVGHAH

-134 SEDGLP
+134 TEDGLP

-203 YNRVKL
+203 YNRIKL
-209 GWRQQRG
+209 GWRQQHG

-249 TGSELST
+249 TGSTLSA

-280 DSSAWKANPNP
+280 DSAAWKANPNP

-301 LSSRISGATRAGGE
+301 LSTVISGTVNSDDI
-315 WQITPY
+315 WQLTPY
-321 LRKSEMTFLQ
+321 VRKSEMTFLQ
-331 HYLPGKPEEKNG
+331 HYLPGQPEEKNG
-343 QTSAGVQSSYQTSLA
+343 QTSAGVQSSYQKSLA
-358 TDTTLWLGSDIE
+358 ADTRLWLGTDID

-389 VRFQGQHYDFE
+389 VRYQGQHYDFE

-413 WQASD
+413 WQVND
-418 QLTAEIGLRYE
+418 QMTTEMGLRYE
-429 YLNYDYD
+429 YLNYDYQ

-464 DRSDSTNNVNFHL
+464 DRSDSTNNLNFHL
-477 GADYSFSDNLSA
+477 GADYRFSDSLSA

-525 EAGLRFRQDNLA
+525 EAGLRFRYDNLA

-543 SMDKEQVI
+543 NMDKEQVI

-563 ETSHRGIELELSYAI
+563 ETSHQGIELQLSYAI
-578 NPAWQIAAA
+578 NPIWQIAAA
-587 GSWAKHLYEQNGLIN
+587 GNWAKHLYEQNSLIN

-612 TAPRAQG
+612 TAPRSQG
-619 SAQLLYTPSETL
+619 SAQLLYKPSDAL
-631 SAELEWVS
+631 SAELEWVY
-639 LGDYYLDPANAHRYA
+639 LGDYYLDPANAHEYD
-654 GHDVVNLT
+654 GHDVLNLT
-662 VQQRYTQWDLRLR
+662 VQQRYQQWDLRLR

>member
-1 MKAIISALT
+1 MHLLLKTNSSKNLSRSESSMKLVISALSL
-10 ISLLLPSLTIA
+10 SLLLPSLSAAQQLASNQGA
-21 EQLAPEQTESQANSS
+21 EQREGIIE
-36 QVNSSQVNSSQLDSS
+36 
-51 QLETIVDTVVV
+51 TVVV
-62 TGRRSEQRLSQ
+62 TGRRSEQNLNQ

-78 GQVSAEE
+78 GQVSAEQ
-85 LRRIGHAH
+85 LQLIGHAH

-134 SEDGLP
+134 TEDGLP
-140 IRPTG
+140 TRPTG

-185 LSADIQRNYLS
+185 LSPVIQRNYLS

-216 NQTWQIAANGVTDKG
+216 NHTWQIAANGVTDKG

-249 TGSELST
+249 SGSELNS
-256 DTHLALVNLNQET
+256 DTHLSLVNLNQET

-280 DSSAWKANPNP
+280 DSAAWKANPNP

-301 LSSRISGATRAGGE
+301 LSSRISGATSAGDQ

-321 LRKSEMTFLQ
+321 VRKSEMTFLQ
-331 HYLPGKPEEKNG
+331 HYLPGQAEEKNG
-343 QTSAGVQSSYQTSLA
+343 QTSAGIQSSYQTSLA
-358 TDTTLWLGSDIE
+358 TDVSLWLGTDVE

-375 VEEFQAN
+375 VKEFQAN
-382 PLGVADN
+382 ALGVANN
-389 VRFQGQHYDFE
+389 VRFQGQHYDFD

-413 WQASD
+413 WQLSD
-418 QLTAEIGLRYE
+418 QLTTEMGLRYE
-429 YLNYDYD
+429 YLNYDYQ
-436 NNMLSGNTRDDGSA
+436 NNMLSGTTRDDGSA
-450 CNSADGSCRYFRAE
+450 CNSADGSCRYYRP
-464 DRSDSTNNVNFHL
+464 DNRSDSTNNLNFHL
-477 GADYSFSDNLSA
+477 GADYSFSNTLSA
-489 YARVASA
+489 YARLASA

-511 QAVADI
+511 QVVSDI
-517 KPEQLDSV
+517 QPEELDSIEV
-525 EAGLRFRQDNLA
+525 GLRYRRDSLA
-537 AELNIY
+537 AEFNIY

-563 ETSHRGIELELSYAI
+563 ETSHRGIELQLSYAI

-587 GSWAKHLYEQNGLIN
+587 GNWAKHLYEQNSLIN

-612 TAPRAQG
+612 TAPRTQG
-619 SAQLLYTPSETL
+619 SAQLLFTPSETL
-631 SAELEWVS
+631 SAELEWVY
-639 LGDYYLDPANAHRYA
+639 LGDYYLDPANAHQYA
-654 GHDVVNLT
+654 GHDVLNLS
-662 VQQRYTQWDLRLR
+662 VQQRYQQWDLRLR

>member
-1 MKAIISALT
+1 MKAIISALAV
-10 ISLLLPSLTIA
+10 SLLIPSLSAA
-21 EQLAPEQTESQANSS
+21 EQPASNQDLSQTPIIM
-36 QVNSSQVNSSQLDSS
+36 DS
-51 QLETIVDTVVV
+51 IIV
-62 TGRRSEQRLSQ
+62 TGRRSEQSLSQ

-78 GQVSAEE
+78 GQVSAAE
-85 LRRIGHAH
+85 LQRIGHAH

-134 SEDGLP
+134 TEDGLP

-185 LSADIQRNYLS
+185 LSADIKRNYLS

-203 YNRVKL
+203 YNRIKL
-209 GWRQQRG
+209 GWRQQHG

-249 TGSELST
+249 TGSTLSA

-280 DSSAWKANPNP
+280 DSAAWKANPNP

-301 LSSRISGATRAGGE
+301 LSTDISGTANRDDI
-315 WQITPY
+315 WQLTPY
-321 LRKSEMTFLQ
+321 VRKSEMTFLQ
-331 HYLPGKPEEKNG
+331 HYLPGQPEEKNG
-343 QTSAGVQSSYQTSLA
+343 QTSAGVQSSYQTSLPA
-358 TDTTLWLGSDIE
+358 GTQLWLGTDIE

-389 VRFQGQHYDFE
+389 VRYQGQHYDFE

-413 WQASD
+413 WQVND
-418 QLTAEIGLRYE
+418 QMTTEMGLRYE
-429 YLNYDYD
+429 YLNYDYQ

-464 DRSDSTNNVNFHL
+464 DRSDSTNNLNFHL
-477 GADYSFSDNLSA
+477 GADYRFSDSLSA

-517 KPEQLDSV
+517 KPEQLDSI
-525 EAGLRFRQDNLA
+525 EAGLRFRYDNLA

-543 SMDKEQVI
+543 NMDKEQVI

-563 ETSHRGIELELSYAI
+563 ETSHQGIELQLSYAI
-578 NPAWQIAAA
+578 NPTWQIAAA
-587 GSWAKHLYEQNGLIN
+587 GNWAKHLYEQNSLIN

-612 TAPRAQG
+612 TAPRSQG
-619 SAQLLYTPSETL
+619 SAQLLYKPSDAM
-631 SAELEWVS
+631 SAELEWVY
-639 LGDYYLDPANAHRYA
+639 LGDYYLDPANAHEYN
-654 GHDVVNLT
+654 GHDVLNLR
-662 VQQRYTQWDLRLR
+662 VQQRYQQWDLRLR

>member
-1 MKAIISALT
+1 MKLVISALSL
-10 ISLLLPSLTIA
+10 SLLLPSLSAAQQLASNQGA
-21 EQLAPEQTESQANSS
+21 EQREGIIE
-36 QVNSSQVNSSQLDSS
+36 
-51 QLETIVDTVVV
+51 TVVV
-62 TGRRSEQRLSQ
+62 TGRRSEQNLNQ

-78 GQVSAEE
+78 GQVSAEQ
-85 LRRIGHAH
+85 LQLIGHAH

-134 SEDGLP
+134 TEDGLP
-140 IRPTG
+140 TRPTG

-185 LSADIQRNYLS
+185 LSPVIQRNYLS

-216 NQTWQIAANGVTDKG
+216 NHTWQIAANGVTDKG

-249 TGSELST
+249 SGSELNS
-256 DTHLALVNLNQET
+256 DTHLSLVNLNQET

-280 DSSAWKANPNP
+280 DSAAWKANPNP

-301 LSSRISGATRAGGE
+301 LSSRISGATSAGDQ

-321 LRKSEMTFLQ
+321 VRKSEMTFLQ
-331 HYLPGKPEEKNG
+331 HYLPGQAEEKNG
-343 QTSAGVQSSYQTSLA
+343 QTSAGIQSSYQTSLA
-358 TDTTLWLGSDIE
+358 TDVSLWLGTDVE

-375 VEEFQAN
+375 VKEFQAN
-382 PLGVADN
+382 ALGVANN
-389 VRFQGQHYDFE
+389 VRFQGQHYDFD

-413 WQASD
+413 WQLSD
-418 QLTAEIGLRYE
+418 QLTTEMGLRYE
-429 YLNYDYD
+429 YLNYDYQ
-436 NNMLSGNTRDDGSA
+436 NNMLSGTTRDDGSA
-450 CNSADGSCRYFRAE
+450 CNSADGSCRYYRP
-464 DRSDSTNNVNFHL
+464 DNRSDSTNNLNFHL
-477 GADYSFSDNLSA
+477 GADYSFSNTLSA
-489 YARVASA
+489 YTRLASA

-511 QAVADI
+511 QVVSDI
-517 KPEQLDSV
+517 KPEELDSIEV
-525 EAGLRFRQDNLA
+525 GLRYGQDRLA

-563 ETSHRGIELELSYAI
+563 ETSHRGIELQLSYAI

-587 GSWAKHLYEQNGLIN
+587 GNWAKHLYEQNSLIN

-612 TAPRAQG
+612 TAPRTQG
-619 SAQLLYTPSETL
+619 SAQLLFTPSETL
-631 SAELEWVS
+631 SAELEWVY
-639 LGDYYLDPANAHRYA
+639 LGDYYLDPANAHQYA
-654 GHDVVNLT
+654 GHDVLNLS
-662 VQQRYTQWDLRLR
+662 VQQRYQQWDLRLR